1 VGYQMDRVRFVLC
14 LMVVALVQG
23 QEDELDREGKKLV
36 LKKVRRLRP
45 EEELGQCPEVKGVQ
59 VYADQTS
66 CNRFYKCEDG
76 VASAEVCA
84 NGLLF
89 DENMALTD
97 AIHNYCVYNWKA
109 DCGDRKADN
118 TPQSS
123 PGCEY
128 QYGLFPQGDGCHSSY
143 VKCEAGV
150 PSEMPCEAE
159 NPNVPVVLGLAYDPA
174 MHACNWPDLLTNLGC
189 DPAERLGGFQCP
201 VLRDLEGTFNERFS
215 PFPRF
220 AVSDP
225 RVYIICVDGLP
236 RLQSCGAHDLFDADT
251 LTCVRQPPT
260 FG

>member
-1 VGYQMDRVRFVLC
+1 MGHGEFIQGYQMDRVRILLC
-14 LMVVALVQG
+14 LVVLALVKG
-23 QEDELDREGKKLV
+23 QENQLDREGKKLV
-36 LKKVRRLRP
+36 LKKVRKLRP
-45 EEELGQCPEVKGVQ
+45 DADQEQLGQCPETVGVQ
-59 VYADQTS
+59 LYEDPSS

-89 DENMALTD
+89 DQAMALTD

-109 DCGDRKADN
+109 DCGARQADN

-128 QYGLFPQGDGCHSSY
+128 QYGLFPLGDGCQSSY

-174 MHACNWPDLLTNLGC
+174 MHSCNWPDLLLDLGC
-189 DPAERLGGFQCP
+189 DPSERLGGFQCP
-201 VLRDLEGTFNERFS
+201 VLKGQSMLCAIVVLYHIFFRFGG
-215 PFPRF
+215 
-220 AVSDP
+220 
-225 RVYIICVDGLP
+225 II
-236 RLQSCGAHDLFDADT
+236 
-251 LTCVRQPPT
+251 
-260 FG
+260 

>member
-1 VGYQMDRVRFVLC
+1 MMELTTLMLC
-14 LMVVALVQG
+14 LAGIATG
-23 QEDELDREGKKLV
+23 QLELNREAKELV

-45 EEELGQCPEVKGVQ
+45 QAGSLSECPETSGIQ
-59 VYADQTS
+59 VYADPDS
-66 CNRFYKCEDG
+66 CNTFYKCEEG
-76 VASAEVCA
+76 VPTQEVCE

-89 DENMALTD
+89 DEEMALTD

-109 DCGDRKADN
+109 NCGQRKADN
-118 TPQSS
+118 TPDSS

-128 QYGLFPQGDGCHSSY
+128 QWGLFPKGDGCHSSY

-159 NPNVPVVLGLAYDPA
+159 NPNVPVVLGLAYDPTK
-174 MHACNWPDLLTNLGC
+174 HSCNWPDLLTDLGC

-236 RLQSCGAHDLFDADT
+236 RLQSCGAHDLFDQDS